1 MINQSLIAHI
11 LAARGYQVD
20 VVGTGPA
27 ALAALARQAFDLVL
41 MDVQMPELDGLK
53 TTARIRAKEQDTKRH
68 IPIVALTAHA
78 MQGDAQRCLAAG
90 MDAYLAKPLRSEDL
104 YAIID
109 QLLGAGTDPHDTVA
123 PAETPPIDLS
133 QSLLSSVD
141 KTWLATV
148 VLMFQQDYPQQMVEL
163 RAALQ
168 ARDTTGVARLA
179 HQLGGVVSIVGA
191 TTARLLASQLE
202 DLGRAGELETAWS
215 VLQRLQSE
223 LERITAFYAELSRE
237 DCV

>member
-11 LAARGYQVD
+11 LTARGYQVE
-20 VVGTGPA
+20 VVGTGQE

-41 MDVQMPELDGLK
+41 MDVQMPELDGLE

-90 MDAYLAKPLRSEDL
+90 MDAYLAKPLRSDDL

-109 QLLGAGTDPHDTVA
+109 QLLGEGADPHATVA
-123 PAETPPIDLS
+123 PAETSPIDLS
-133 QSLLSSVD
+133 QSLLSSMD
-141 KTWLATV
+141 KTRLATV

-168 ARDTTGVARLA
+168 ARDTIGVARLA
-179 HQLGGVVSIVGA
+179 HQLGGVVSIIGA

-223 LERITAFYAELSRE
+223 LERIAAFYAELSRE